1 MMPGMKK
8 NLPVLLS
15 ALVCG
20 LTFTSCSQFQQQ
32 QKQPA
37 APEEAIPD
45 IPPPLYL
52 GSVHQV
58 FSSDKFALLRIIGP
72 LPAEGTVLITHP
84 ADGSADRTG
93 NLIVS
98 SAQHARNSI
107 IAADI
112 RAGIV
117 MKGDRVFRYRSI
129 AAQEEQSEEEP
140 PEATTLSGSEIDL
153 GYTPPHIKEKLESD
167 IARDNQNNEPAYT
180 DEEDPAA
187 TSIQPDV
194 PVPEPVLDT
203 PEHNKFDDIPD
214 NISDWDSM

>member
-1 MMPGMKK
+1 MKQH
-8 NLPVLLS
+8 LFPLLILLS
-15 ALVCG
+15 CQLIAP
-20 LTFTSCSQFQQQ
+20 SCQQQ
-32 QKQPA
+32 QQQQADQPA
-37 APEEAIPD
+37 PQKEEA
-45 IPPPLYL
+45 PPPLYL
-52 GSVHQV
+52 GTIHQV
-58 FSSDKFALLRIIGP
+58 FPADNFALVRIIGP
-72 LPAEGTVLITHP
+72 RPAEGTVLVTHP
-84 ADGSADRTG
+84 QNGSADRVG
-93 NLIVS
+93 NLLVS
-98 SAQHARNSI
+98 SAMHARNSI

-112 RAGIV
+112 RAGVV

-140 PEATTLSGSEIDL
+140 PEATNLSGSEIDL

-180 DEEDPAA
+180 DEEDTAA